1 MSEHSLDVDFVRAQF
16 PPLKDGWVFVE
27 NAGGTY
33 VPQQVIDRVQAYMS
47 KTQVQPNWG
56 FASSQAAT
64 EQIKHGKQ
72 LMAEFINADAD
83 EIVLGPSTTMNIFL
97 ITQAIRGWFKPGD
110 EIIVSEQDHEANIGA
125 WRRLA
130 EFGLVI
136 KEWPVDR
143 TTGAL
148 VYDALDDLLTDK
160 TRLVTFTHCSN
171 VCSIVHDV
179 PALVRKI
186 HTAGALVFIDGTAY
200 APHFPVDVKA
210 LDCDFYVCSLYKICG
225 PHQSILYGKRDLL
238 LKAANL
244 NHHFIAND
252 NFGYKLLPGGPNHEF
267 SAGAVGIA
275 DYFDA
280 LYQRHFRSRENSFHA
295 RVTKVYEL
303 IAEHEHKLAERLS
316 DYLKT
321 IPGIKL
327 VGRVPSSDSRLAP
340 VIAFSIAGRSS
351 TEIVR
356 ELNKR
361 QIAIGHGNFW
371 AARLI
376 KALGMT
382 AEEGVIR
389 IGLAHYNNDEDVDR
403 LIAALQEIVK
413 GN

>member
-1 MSEHSLDVDFVRAQF
+1 MGEQRLDIDFVRAQF
-16 PPLKDGWVFVE
+16 PPLQDGWVFVE

-33 VPQQVIDRVQAYMS
+33 VPQQVLDRVQSYMAR
-47 KTQVQPNWG
+47 TQVQPNWG

-64 EQIKHGKQ
+64 DQIKRGKQ

-83 EIVLGPSTTMNIFL
+83 EIILGPSTTMNIFL
-97 ITQAIRGWFKPGD
+97 LTQAIRGWFQPGD
-110 EIIVSEQDHEANIGA
+110 EIIVSEQDHEANVGA

-143 TTGAL
+143 ETGAL
-148 VYDALDDLLTDK
+148 VYGALDTLLTDK
-160 TRLVTFTHCSN
+160 TRLVAFTHCSN

-179 PALVRKI
+179 PALVKKI
-186 HTAGALVFIDGTAY
+186 HAAGALAFIDGTAY
-200 APHFPVDVKA
+200 APHFPVDVKE

-252 NFGYKLLPGGPNHEF
+252 NFGYKLLPGGSNHEF
-267 SAGAVGIA
+267 AAGAVGVA

-280 LYQRHFRSRENSFHA
+280 LYDHHFSSRENSFHA
-295 RVTKVYEL
+295 RLVKVYGL
-303 IAEHEHKLAERLS
+303 IAAHEHRMAERLAA
-316 DYLKT
+316 YLKT
-321 IPGIKL
+321 IPGIRFI
-327 VGRVPSSDSRLAP
+327 GRVPSEDGRLAP
-340 VIAFSIAGRSS
+340 VIGFSIAGRSS
-351 TEIVR
+351 AELAR

-361 QIAIGHGNFW
+361 QIALGNGDFW
-371 AARLI
+371 AAGVI

-382 AEEGVIR
+382 PEEGVVR
-389 IGLAHYNNDEDVDR
+389 IGLAHYNNDEDIDR
-403 LIAALQEIVK
+403 LIAALREIV
-413 GN
+413 